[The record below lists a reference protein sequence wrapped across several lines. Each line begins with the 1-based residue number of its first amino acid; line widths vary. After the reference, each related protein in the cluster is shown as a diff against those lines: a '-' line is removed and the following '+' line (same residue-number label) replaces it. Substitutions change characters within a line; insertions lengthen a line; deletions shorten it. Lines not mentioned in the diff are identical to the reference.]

1 MPGIDQSSDLTW
13 THSKYGQIVVSD
25 QSSDKNRIQSE
36 FEQTWTQSEFGQ
48 NLDTI
53 RVRTNL
59 VHTVGYR
66 PKKINVVTGQSSEK
80 TWHRARVRKDI
91 AAFRETLF

>member
-1 MPGIDQSSDLTW
+1 MDTVRVRTKLNTARVRSKPG
-13 THSKYGQIVVSD
+13 HCQI
-25 QSSDKNRIQSE
+25 SDK
-36 FEQTWTQSEFGQ
+36 TWTQSEFGK
-48 NLDTI
+48 NLDTV

-66 PKKINVVTGQSSEK
+66 AKKINVVTGQSSEK